1 MKLKLAGVVDKGER
15 DFFHFLFFSIPP
27 QGGATAPSER
37 FSQNAIFQKI
47 GKIDFDTYEVK
58 IPSKSSKL
66 QFETKITLVK

>member
-1 MKLKLAGVVDKGER
+1 MP
-15 DFFHFLFFSIPP
+15 H

-47 GKIDFDTYEVK
+47 VKIDFDTYEVK
-58 IPSKSSKL
+58 VPLKSSKL